1 MHDRNSVAL
10 PVIDHMCRMLMQRL
24 LAVITE
30 HGSGIRPVFIRR
42 FGHLLAAF
50 SWVIVQ
56 TQSAEAL
63 R

>member
-10 PVIDHMCRMLMQRL
+10 AVIDHMCRMLMQRL

-42 FGHLLAAF
+42 FGHFLAAF
-50 SWVIVQ
+50 S
-56 TQSAEAL
+56 
-63 R
+63 